1 MSDIINQMLDIM
13 NDESDVRYN
22 KSESLHVIKVGGN
35 YSNFDVKY
43 GWMFAGTYVHTLIE
57 VSPLLTLQLLVSL
70 IVVTKPQKTLLDLD
84 QGLEGH
90 VLK

>member
-43 GWMFAGTYVHTLIE
+43 G
-57 VSPLLTLQLLVSL
+57 
-70 IVVTKPQKTLLDLD
+70 
-84 QGLEGH
+84 
-90 VLK
+90 